1 MYTPPHNHRF
11 ERLVCV
17 SLALLVTT
25 VLGVLLHAGL
35 NPQIVA

>member
-1 MYTPPHNHRF
+1 MYTYPPNRRF

-25 VLGVLLHAGL
+25 VLGVLLNAGL